1 MFSLGIAPISHQKK
15 VANMELGVEHYHVFS
30 DSFLTKLSRIIGVLR
45 VPLNAN
51 L

>member
-1 MFSLGIAPISHQKK
+1 MFSLGIALKAQRKK
-15 VANMELGVEHYHVFS
+15 VANMELGVEHYRVSS
-30 DSFLTKLSRIIGVLR
+30 DSFLTKLSSHIGILR